1 MVTQLKMSRSSIV
14 LVEAGEGYM
23 TLAWGSSREPARVE
37 LRVNKQDPARE
48 VTLAG
53 NVLKKKNLQAG
64 DVLEVRLLP
73 EGALHSFTQPA
84 SFYLLPS
91 PSAALELA
99 DDLHTG
105 VALVSFPAVERA
117 THYQVD
123 MLPLDFGDA
132 QENEGWVVVSDCL
145 KTPGVKKKNLFV
157 KAQYSFRYRAALE
170 GGLFTSFSL
179 ASLPSGFPPAHSR
192 NEVLSKAVS
201 PQLLTLQGALV
212 DTVSK
217 LSGKVFALY
226 FSASWC
232 GPCRQMTP
240 KLVQFHQQMRA
251 LGKEF
256 EIVFV
261 SLDRDPKSFHDYYT
275 QHMPG
280 FLAVPFEQS
289 EVRERLQNEHEI
301 TGVPS
306 LKVMSFNTGKCVEP
320 DALRYALDAR
330 TFDSWKAKM

>member
-1 MVTQLKMSRSSIV
+1 MSRSSIV
-14 LVEAGEGYM
+14 LVEVGEEYM
-23 TLAWGSSREPARVE
+23 TLAWGSSQEPARVE
-37 LRVNKQDPARE
+37 FRVNKQEPARE

-53 NVLKKKNLQAG
+53 NVLKKKNLRAG
-64 DVLEVRLLP
+64 DVVDIRLLP
-73 EGALHSFTQPA
+73 EGRLHSFTQPA
-84 SFYLLPS
+84 SFRPPLLLPS
-91 PSAALELA
+91 PSAMLELA
-99 DDLHTG
+99 EDSHTG
-105 VALVSFPAVERA
+105 VALVSFPAVNQA
-117 THYQVD
+117 MHYQVD

-132 QENEGWVVVSDCL
+132 QENDGWVVVSDCL
-145 KTPGVKKKNLFV
+145 KTPGVKKKNLFT

-179 ASLPSGFPPAHSR
+179 ASLPSSFPLVHAR

-201 PQLLTLQGALV
+201 PQLLNLQGTLV

-240 KLVQFHQQMRA
+240 KLVQFHQQMRT

-261 SLDRDPKSFHDYYT
+261 SLDRDSKSFYEYYT

-280 FLAVPFEQS
+280 FFAVPFEQNAL
-289 EVRERLQNEHEI
+289 RERLQNEHEI

-306 LKVMSFNTGKCVEP
+306 LKIMSFNTGKCVEP